1 MGAKIP
7 WHVRQYAKAELMN
20 YSTNKKKVEYLK
32 GNEKR
37 NVSRKIKE
45 IEKAFDR
52 LSEYDREI
60 ASVIFIEHYT
70 QIKAEI
76 EKGIT
81 YKIYYRVMNKLIQY
95 TAEEMKLI

>member
-7 WHVRQYAKAELMN
+7 WHVRQYVKTELMN
-20 YSTNKKKVEYLK
+20 YSTNKKKVEYMK
-32 GNEKR
+32 GNEKK
-37 NVSRKIKE
+37 NVSRKLRD
-45 IEKAFDR
+45 IEKAFGR
-52 LSEYDREI
+52 LSDYDHEVANI
-60 ASVIFIEHYT
+60 IFIEHYT

-81 YKIYYRVMNKLIQY
+81 YKIYYRVMNKAILY